1 MAMINCPECGSRI
14 SDQAPSC
21 PHCGIVFKEKSIPET
36 NSKNTEKFFTHLW
49 RNYTL
54 FGFFMTIFGGI
65 GSAYL
70 VAKYLQNNHTE
81 FLMEN
86 FKIVVPALLSWVIFS
101 MLFALWNYKRLNK

>member
-1 MAMINCPECGSRI
+1 
-14 SDQAPSC
+14 
-21 PHCGIVFKEKSIPET
+21 
-36 NSKNTEKFFTHLW
+36 
-49 RNYTL
+49 
-54 FGFFMTIFGGI
+54 MTIFGGI